1 MWKEGRLTAG
11 DKQMD
16 YITFGR
22 GSRYLVMIQGLN
34 TNGIRGAGAGL
45 AWMYRAFAKEF
56 TVYFFDRPVELPEN
70 ITVRELAQDVALA
83 MDAVGIRR
91 AHVLGVSQGGM
102 IAQYLAIDRPDLV
115 DRLIL
120 AVTAS
125 RSLDSVTQAVETWIR
140 LTEQGRIRAL
150 VEDMAERLYSADLQR
165 KYRPFLPLLTLLQKP
180 KDPRR
185 FITLAGACLTCSS
198 YEELEK
204 ITCPVFVIGAQE
216 DRIVGS
222 EASREIAEKLG
233 CRLHLYEHMA
243 HALWEEA
250 GDFNKLVL
258 DFLHSPSFP

>member
-1 MWKEGRLTAG
+1 MPGTETTSDSTGVRP
-11 DKQMD
+11 
-16 YITFGR
+16 
-22 GSRYLVMIQGLN
+22 SSLN
-34 TNGIRGAGAGL
+34 L
-45 AWMYRAFAKEF
+45 F
-56 TVYFFDRPVELPEN
+56 T
-70 ITVRELAQDVALA
+70 
-83 MDAVGIRR
+83 
-91 AHVLGVSQGGM
+91 S
-102 IAQYLAIDRPDLV
+102 RPDL
-115 DRLIL
+115 
-120 AVTAS
+120 
-125 RSLDSVTQAVETWIR
+125 
-140 LTEQGRIRAL
+140 
-150 VEDMAERLYSADLQR
+150 
-165 KYRPFLPLLTLLQKP
+165 LPQKP

-198 YEELEK
+198 YEELQK